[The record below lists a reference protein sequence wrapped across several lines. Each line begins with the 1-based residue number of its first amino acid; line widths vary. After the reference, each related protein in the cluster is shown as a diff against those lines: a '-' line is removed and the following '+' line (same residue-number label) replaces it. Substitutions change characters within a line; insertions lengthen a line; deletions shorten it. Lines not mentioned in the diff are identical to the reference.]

1 MNKSAIENE
10 TSGFSSSSKTQ
21 ASLVRH
27 LIQNDIISG
36 IFKPGEKLKPAQLAA
51 HYGIG
56 LIPVREALSKLAM
69 SSFVT
74 AEDLKGF
81 KVAQV
86 SKSEIEDLLNLRLN
100 LEITALE
107 QSIKNGDIK
116 WESTLA
122 GITHLLL
129 SLSQQH
135 ESEASAVEWHQ
146 AHEKFH
152 DVLIAAC
159 PSPWLIKICT
169 MLREQST
176 RYRFL
181 SSRSK
186 KFNDRHLYDE
196 HKNIA
201 EAALNRDVEKTVKL
215 YIQHLSKTADLAIA
229 ALD

>member
-1 MNKSAIENE
+1 MSNSIIEPGASGSA
-10 TSGFSSSSKTQ
+10 KTQ

-27 LIQNDIISG
+27 LIQNDIIAG
-36 IFKPGEKLKPAQLAA
+36 VFKPGEKLKPAQLAT

-81 KVAQV
+81 KVALV
-86 SKSEIEDLLNLRLN
+86 SKSEIDDLLSLRLN
-100 LEITALE
+100 LEVDALK
-107 QSIKNGDIK
+107 QSIKNGDVK

-129 SLSQQH
+129 SLSQKQ
-135 ESEASAVEWHQ
+135 ETENIAIEWHQ
-146 AHEKFH
+146 AHERFH
-152 DVLIAAC
+152 DILIAAC
-159 PSPWLIKICT
+159 PSPWLIKICK

-186 KFNDRHLYDE
+186 KFNDRHLFDE
-196 HKNIA
+196 HKGIA
-201 EAALNRDVEKTVKL
+201 DAALNRDPEKAAKL
-215 YIQHLSKTADLAIA
+215 YIEHLSKTADLAIK

>member
-1 MNKSAIENE
+1 MNKSTIE
-10 TSGFSSSSKTQ
+10 SGVSSSAKTQ

-27 LIQNDIISG
+27 MIQNDIITG
-36 IFKPGEKLKPAQLAA
+36 VLKPGEKLKPAQLAL

-81 KVAQV
+81 KVALV
-86 SKSEIEDLLNLRLN
+86 SKSEIDDLLSLRLN
-100 LEITALE
+100 LEVDALK
-107 QSIKNGDIK
+107 QSIQNGDIK

-122 GITHLLL
+122 GVTHLLL
-129 SLSQQH
+129 SLSQKQ
-135 ESEASAVEWHQ
+135 ETEVAAIEWHQ

-152 DVLIAAC
+152 DILIAAC
-159 PSPWLIKICT
+159 PSPWLIRICT

-181 SSRSK
+181 SSQNK
-186 KFNDRHLYDE
+186 KFNDRHLFDE
-196 HKNIA
+196 HKSIA
-201 EAALNRDVEKTVKL
+201 DAALNRDAEKAASL
-215 YIQHLSKTADLAIA
+215 YIDHLSKTADLAIA
-229 ALD
+229 ALEQ